1 MTATAPAPT
10 RAPAPQRRFAERLN
24 RYRSSDGAR
33 SVAIAVGIA
42 LTAIAAFGSLSVGTG
57 TITPPI
63 AWDAILANLGLGIPT
78 DLDTQRLY
86 LQVWEL
92 RVPRVL
98 LSVIGGGAL
107 AVAGVLFQGLLRN
120 PLVSP
125 YTLGIAPAAAFGA
138 SIAILF
144 LGPVNFGISASIW
157 TIIGALVFAIGAS
170 VLVLSLARFKR
181 GDPAT
186 LILLGIAITQFFTAA
201 TGGLQY
207 LASDEVL
214 ALIVQWT
221 WGSVNGA
228 LWYQVAVL
236 GAVFVVAYPLIQRRS
251 GDLNAIAFAGDDAAK
266 SLGVAVERVRLGLI
280 AAAVVITAVTI
291 SFTGIIGFV
300 GLVAPH
306 IARLVIGSNHR
317 FLLPF
322 AIVTGALL
330 LVVADAVGRTVI
342 NPAVVPVGIVDALVG
357 APIFLYLILAKKR
370 SS

>member
-1 MTATAPAPT
+1 MTATAPPPVRSHT
-10 RAPAPQRRFAERLN
+10 LLTERLA
-24 RYRSSDGAR
+24 RFRSNDGAR
-33 SVAIAVGIA
+33 SAAIVVGI
-42 LTAIAAFGSLSVGTG
+42 LVTTIAAFSSLSVGTG
-57 TITPPI
+57 TIRPQI

-78 DLDTQRLY
+78 DLATQRLY

-144 LGPVNFGISASIW
+144 VGPVNLGLSASVW
-157 TIIGALVFAIGAS
+157 TIIGALVFAIASS

-228 LWYQVAVL
+228 LWYQVGIL
-236 GAVFVVAYPLIQRRS
+236 GLVFVVAYPLIQRRA

-280 AAAVVITAVTI
+280 GAAVVITAVTI

-322 AIVTGALL
+322 SIVTGGLL

-370 SS
+370 GS